1 MADIAIAST
10 PGSLILGGYDQARI
24 ASNSAPISLSI
35 NGTATSQTLELGVQ
49 SITASN
55 ILGGSFQQLLSEPI
69 SVNVDSTVS
78 QLWLP
83 SDVCD
88 GFVSAFGLE
97 YSEQS
102 NYYLLNSSTR
112 SQLQAN
118 NPSITITVG
127 SSSGGGASTNI
138 VLPYS
143 AFDHN
148 LSLPLVNSTTP
159 YFPLRKAANE
169 SQYTFGRVFLQEAY
183 VIVDWERNN
192 FTVAQAAAQNSTSDV
207 KVISPVSQPSA
218 SSSVSASPSH
228 HAKKGLPTGAIAGI
242 AVVLIAM
249 IAIGGGIALFMR
261 RRKRR
266 ASLHSEHGRVESMA
280 PEVHTGSTFE
290 HYPPEKFKDEK
301 SDSPFVQVTEFD
313 SEKRPGLHER
323 TLSELDNMQIH
334 EMAERDRELMSTPVF
349 ELPGHTVGSEMDVR
363 RSNENNE
370 RTTSDETNESTTRN
384 IID

>member
-1 MADIAIAST
+1 M
-10 PGSLILGGYDQARI
+10 
-24 ASNSAPISLSI
+24 SI
-35 NGTATSQTLELGVQ
+35 DSSATSQTLELGVQ

-55 ILGGSFQQLLSEPI
+55 VLGGSFQQLLSNPI
-69 SVNVDSTVS
+69 TVNVDSAVS

-118 NPSITITVG
+118 NPSITITIG
-127 SSSGGGASTNI
+127 SPSGGGASTNI

-159 YFPLRKAANE
+159 YPYFPLRKAANE
-169 SQYTFGRVFLQEAY
+169 SQYTFGRVFLQESY
-183 VIVDWERNN
+183 IIVDWERNN
-192 FTVAQAAAQNSTSDV
+192 FTVAQAAAQNSTSNV
-207 KVISPVSQPSA
+207 KIISPVSQASA
-218 SSSVSASPSH
+218 SSSSSASPTH
-228 HAKKGLPTGAIAGI
+228 HAKMGLPTGAIAAVAIVLIAII
-242 AVVLIAM
+242 AVV
-249 IAIGGGIALFMR
+249 GGIALFIR

-266 ASLHSEHGRVESMA
+266 AYLQAEHGRVESTA
-280 PEVHTGSTFE
+280 PEVHMSE
-290 HYPPEKFKDEK
+290 HYPPEKLKDEK
-301 SDSPFVQVTEFD
+301 SGSPLVQVTEFD

-363 RSNENNE
+363 SSNEDYE
-370 RTTSDETNESTTRN
+370 RTTSNATNEGTTRN